1 MFENVT
7 SDVHEKRQS
16 RNMGTALCL
25 GAFIILLAA
34 LSAVKV
40 QQLGAAGAER
50 FDHVA
55 RPALEGIA
63 EEGN

>member
-7 SDVHEKRQS
+7 SEVHEKRSS

-25 GAFIILLAA
+25 AAFIILLAV

-40 QQLGAAGAER
+40 QQLGASGTER
-50 FDHVA
+50 FAHVQ
-55 RPALEGIA
+55 RPALLPEDG
-63 EEGN
+63 